1 MKIKR
6 THKRTAL
13 DYEIL
18 QWDLGRG
25 FQVWVPDDNGACIG
39 GGKTRKEAIE
49 DAVTTL
55 LLTATKLKSK
65 L

>member
-1 MKIKR
+1 MKR

-18 QWDLGRG
+18 QWDKEGE
-25 FQVWVPDDNGACIG
+25 FQVWTPSDTGACIG
-39 GGKTRKEAIE
+39 SGKTRREAIE
-49 DAVTTL
+49 DTVTTL
-55 LLTATKLKSK
+55 LLTAAKLKSK